1 MPQGLVW
8 SLDKPML
15 SIITINKDN
24 RQGLQK
30 TIASLAHLKDRPY
43 QWICIDSVSTDGSV
57 ELANQFKAA
66 GDVVISEKDSGIY
79 NAMNKGIAQAKG
91 DFVLFLN
98 SGDTLAPSI
107 TSLDFLTSIAGQDL
121 ALFGFE
127 IRGQQRPPRTNAW
140 RCWSMPTSHQAILYS
155 KTLLERHPF
164 DESYRF
170 AADFEHY
177 LRINR
182 SALKITHYQRALI
195 VNEPYGSDAHLPV
208 LLGEYRH
215 ALIKNGYPK
224 AWAHFVYWFKT
235 YYLKW
240 ALRKAGSENS

>member
-1 MPQGLVW
+1 
-8 SLDKPML
+8 ML
-15 SIITINKDN
+15 SIVTINKDN
-24 RQGLQK
+24 RVGLQK
-30 TIASLAHLKDRPY
+30 TINSLQSLLGRAY
-43 QWICIDSVSTDGSV
+43 QWVCIDSASTDGSV
-57 ELANQFKAA
+57 ELANQFKTQN
-66 GDVVISEKDSGIY
+66 DVVISEKDAGIY
-79 NAMNKGIAQAKG
+79 NAMNKGISLAKG
-91 DFVLFLN
+91 DYVLFLN
-98 SGDTLAPSI
+98 SGDTLSSQI
-107 TSLDFLTSIAGQDL
+107 KSLDFMKLVTGHDL

-127 IRGQQRPPRTNAW
+127 IRNTQRKPRSNGW
-140 RCWSMPTSHQAILYS
+140 RFWSMPTSHQAIVYS
-155 KTLLERHPF
+155 SALLKQNPF

-182 SALKITHYQRALI
+182 DQLSIYSDDSALI

-224 AWAHFVYWFKT
+224 LWAHFVYWLKT

-240 ALRKAGSENS
+240 ALRERS

>member
-1 MPQGLVW
+1 MLQGLVRL
-8 SLDKPML
+8 LDRPML
-15 SIITINKDN
+15 SIVTINKDN

-30 TIASLAHLKDRPY
+30 TIASLGHLQNRSY
-43 QWICIDSVSTDGSV
+43 QWICIDSVSTDDSV
-57 ELANQFKAA
+57 ELANQFKAV

-79 NAMNKGIAQAKG
+79 NAMNKGVTKATG

-107 TSLDFLTSIAGQDL
+107 TSLDFLTAIAGQDL

-127 IRGQQRPPRTNAW
+127 IRGLHRLPRTNAW
-140 RCWSMPTSHQAILYS
+140 RYWSMPTSHQAILYS
-155 KTLLERHPF
+155 KSLLERQPF
-164 DESYRF
+164 DETYRF

-182 SALKITHYQRALI
+182 ENQKISYDDRALI

-224 AWAHFVYWFKT
+224 VWAHFVYWFKT

-240 ALRKAGSENS
+240 ALRKASKESS

>member
-1 MPQGLVW
+1 
-8 SLDKPML
+8 ML
-15 SIITINKDN
+15 SIVTINKDN
-24 RQGLQK
+24 RVGLQK
-30 TIASLAHLKDRPY
+30 TINSLQSLVGRDY
-43 QWICIDSVSTDGSV
+43 QWVCIDSASTDGSV
-57 ELANQFKAA
+57 ELANQFKTQN
-66 GDVVISEKDSGIY
+66 DVVISEKDAGIY
-79 NAMNKGIAQAKG
+79 NAMNKGIRLAKG
-91 DFVLFLN
+91 DYVLFLN
-98 SGDTLAPSI
+98 SGDTLSSQI
-107 TSLDFLTSIAGQDL
+107 KSLDFMKVVTGHDL

-127 IRGQQRPPRTNAW
+127 IRNTQRKPRANGW
-140 RCWSMPTSHQAILYS
+140 RFWSMPTSHQAIIYS
-155 KTLLERHPF
+155 SALLKQNPF

-182 SALKITHYQRALI
+182 TQLEIYSDDRALI

-224 AWAHFVYWFKT
+224 LWAHFVYWLKT

-240 ALRKAGSENS
+240 ALRERS

>member
-1 MPQGLVW
+1 
-8 SLDKPML
+8 ML
-15 SIITINKDN
+15 SIVTINKDN
-24 RQGLQK
+24 RVGLQK
-30 TIASLAHLKDRPY
+30 TINSLQSLVGRDY
-43 QWICIDSVSTDGSV
+43 QWVCIDSASTDGSV
-57 ELANQFKAA
+57 ELANEFKTRD
-66 GDVVISEKDSGIY
+66 DVVISEKDTGIY
-79 NAMNKGIAQAKG
+79 NAMNKGISRAKG
-91 DFVLFLN
+91 DYVLFLN
-98 SGDTLAPSI
+98 SGDTLSPQI
-107 TSLDFLTSIAGQDL
+107 KLLDFMKVVAAHDL

-127 IRGQQRPPRTNAW
+127 IRNAQRKPKSNSW
-140 RCWSMPTSHQAILYS
+140 RFWSMPTSHQAIIYS
-155 KTLLERHPF
+155 SALLKQNPF

-182 SALKITHYQRALI
+182 TQLEIYSDDRALI

-224 AWAHFVYWFKT
+224 LWALFVYWLKT

-240 ALRKAGSENS
+240 ALRERS

>member
-1 MPQGLVW
+1 
-8 SLDKPML
+8 ML
-15 SIITINKDN
+15 SIVTINKDN
-24 RQGLQK
+24 RVGLQK
-30 TIASLAHLKDRPY
+30 TSNSLQSLVGRDY
-43 QWICIDSVSTDGSV
+43 QWVCIDSASTDGSV
-57 ELANQFKAA
+57 DLANQFKTQN
-66 GDVVISEKDSGIY
+66 DIVISEKDTGIY
-79 NAMNKGIAQAKG
+79 NAMNKGIRLAKG
-91 DFVLFLN
+91 DYVLFLN
-98 SGDTLAPSI
+98 SGDTLSSQI
-107 TSLDFLTSIAGQDL
+107 KSLDFMKVVTGHDL

-127 IRGQQRPPRTNAW
+127 IRNMQRKPRSNSW
-140 RCWSMPTSHQAILYS
+140 RFWSMPTSHQAIVYS
-155 KTLLERHPF
+155 SALLKQNPF

-182 SALKITHYQRALI
+182 AQLSIYSDDRALI

-224 AWAHFVYWFKT
+224 IWAHFVYWLKT

-240 ALRKAGSENS
+240 ALRERS

>member
-1 MPQGLVW
+1 
-8 SLDKPML
+8 ML

-24 RQGLQK
+24 REGLQK
-30 TIASLAHLKDRPY
+30 TISSLGQVQDRPF

-57 ELANQFKAA
+57 ELANQFKSA

-79 NAMNKGIAQAKG
+79 NAMNKGIAHAAG
-91 DFVLFLN
+91 NFVLFLN
-98 SGDTLAPSI
+98 SGDTLSPHI
-107 TSLDFLTSIAGQDL
+107 TSLDFMTSITGQDL
-121 ALFGFE
+121 VLFGFE
-127 IRGQQRPPRTNAW
+127 IRGQHRTPRTNAW

-155 KTLLERHPF
+155 KALLECEPF

-182 SALKITHYQRALI
+182 AKLNITHDQRALI

-240 ALRKAGSENS
+240 ALRKAGHDNN

>member
-1 MPQGLVW
+1 
-8 SLDKPML
+8 ML
-15 SIITINKDN
+15 SIVTINKNN
-24 RQGLQK
+24 RVGLQK
-30 TIASLAHLKDRPY
+30 TIDSLQSLGERNY
-43 QWICIDSVSTDGSV
+43 QWVCIDSASKDGSA
-57 ELANQFKAA
+57 ELANMFKTQD
-66 GDVVISEKDSGIY
+66 DVVISEKDSGIY
-79 NAMNKGIAQAKG
+79 NAMNRGIASAKG
-91 DFVLFLN
+91 EYILFLN
-98 SGDTLAPSI
+98 SGDTLSPQI
-107 TSLDFLTSIAGQDL
+107 HSLDFMKLVAGHDL

-127 IRGQQRPPRTNAW
+127 ICNTLRKPRSNGW
-140 RCWSMPTSHQAILYS
+140 RFWSMPTSHQAIMYS
-155 KTLLERHPF
+155 TMLLKQNLF

-182 SALKITHYQRALI
+182 IHLAIYSDHRALI

-224 AWAHFVYWFKT
+224 LWAHFVYWLKT

-240 ALRKAGSENS
+240 ALRERS

>member
-1 MPQGLVW
+1 
-8 SLDKPML
+8 ML
-15 SIITINKDN
+15 SIVTINKDN
-24 RQGLQK
+24 RVGLQK
-30 TIASLAHLKDRPY
+30 TINSLQSLVGSDY
-43 QWICIDSVSTDGSV
+43 QWVCIDSASTDGSV
-57 ELANQFKAA
+57 ELANQFKTQN
-66 GDVVISEKDSGIY
+66 DVVISEKDTGIY
-79 NAMNKGIAQAKG
+79 NAMNKGISLSKG
-91 DFVLFLN
+91 DYVLFLN
-98 SGDTLAPSI
+98 SGDTLSSQI
-107 TSLDFLTSIAGQDL
+107 KSLDFMKVVTGHDL

-127 IRGQQRPPRTNAW
+127 IRNTQRKPRSNSW
-140 RCWSMPTSHQAILYS
+140 RFWSMPTSHQAIIYS
-155 KTLLERHPF
+155 SALLKQNLF

-182 SALKITHYQRALI
+182 AQLAIYSDDMALI

-224 AWAHFVYWFKT
+224 LWAHFVYWLKT

-240 ALRKAGSENS
+240 ALRERS

>member
-1 MPQGLVW
+1 
-8 SLDKPML
+8 ML
-15 SIITINKDN
+15 SIVTINKDN
-24 RQGLQK
+24 RVGLQK
-30 TIASLAHLKDRPY
+30 TINSLQSLVGRDY
-43 QWICIDSVSTDGSV
+43 QWVCIDSASTDGSV
-57 ELANQFKAA
+57 ELANQFKTQN
-66 GDVVISEKDSGIY
+66 DVVISEKDAGIY
-79 NAMNKGIAQAKG
+79 NAMNKGISLAKG
-91 DFVLFLN
+91 DYVLFLN
-98 SGDTLAPSI
+98 SGDTLSSQI
-107 TSLDFLTSIAGQDL
+107 KSLDFMKVVTGHDL

-127 IRGQQRPPRTNAW
+127 IRNTQRKPRSNSW
-140 RCWSMPTSHQAILYS
+140 RFWSMPTSHQAIVYS
-155 KTLLERHPF
+155 NALLKQNPF

-182 SALKITHYQRALI
+182 DQLSIYSDDSALI

-224 AWAHFVYWFKT
+224 LWAHFVYWLKT

-240 ALRKAGSENS
+240 ALRERS

>member
-1 MPQGLVW
+1 
-8 SLDKPML
+8 ML

-24 RQGLQK
+24 HQGLKK
-30 TIASLAHLKDRPY
+30 TIASLSRLKDRSY

-57 ELANQFKAA
+57 EIANQFKEF

-79 NAMNKGIAQAKG
+79 NAMNKGITQAKG

-98 SGDTLAPSI
+98 SGDTLAPNI
-107 TSLDFLTSIAGQDL
+107 TSLDFLTGIAGQDL

-127 IRGQQRPPRTNAW
+127 IRGQHRSPRTNAW

-155 KTLLERHPF
+155 KALLEQHPF

-177 LRINR
+177 LRINQVKLNI
-182 SALKITHYQRALI
+182 AHDQRALI

-215 ALIKNGYPK
+215 ALIKNDYPK

-240 ALRKAGSENS
+240 ALRKAGTENS

>member
-1 MPQGLVW
+1 
-8 SLDKPML
+8 ML
-15 SIITINKDN
+15 SIVTINKDN
-24 RQGLQK
+24 RVGLQK
-30 TIASLAHLKDRPY
+30 TINSLQSLLGRAY
-43 QWICIDSVSTDGSV
+43 QWVCIDSASTDGSV
-57 ELANQFKAA
+57 ELANQFKTQN
-66 GDVVISEKDSGIY
+66 DVVISEKDAGIY
-79 NAMNKGIAQAKG
+79 NAMNKGISLAKG
-91 DFVLFLN
+91 DYVLFLN
-98 SGDTLAPSI
+98 SGDTLSSQMK
-107 TSLDFLTSIAGQDL
+107 SLDFMKLVTGHDL

-127 IRGQQRPPRTNAW
+127 IRNTQRKPRSNGW
-140 RCWSMPTSHQAILYS
+140 RFWSMPTSHQAIIYS
-155 KTLLERHPF
+155 SALLKQNPF

-182 SALKITHYQRALI
+182 DQLSIYSDDSALI

-224 AWAHFVYWFKT
+224 LWAHFVYWLKT

-240 ALRKAGSENS
+240 ALRERS

>member
-1 MPQGLVW
+1 
-8 SLDKPML
+8 ML
-15 SIITINKDN
+15 SIITINKNN

-30 TIASLAHLKDRPY
+30 TITSLGHLKDRPY
-43 QWICIDSVSTDGSV
+43 QWICIDSVSTDGSI
-57 ELANQFKAA
+57 ELANQFKAV

-79 NAMNKGIAQAKG
+79 NAMNKGIAQVKG

-107 TSLDFLTSIAGQDL
+107 TSLDFLNSIAGQDL

-127 IRGQQRPPRTNAW
+127 IRDQHRPPRTNAW

-155 KTLLERHPF
+155 KALLERELF

-182 SALKITHYQRALI
+182 IKLNITHDQRALI

-240 ALRKAGSENS
+240 ALRKPGNENS

>member
-1 MPQGLVW
+1 
-8 SLDKPML
+8 ML

-24 RQGLQK
+24 LLGLQK
-30 TIASLAHLKDRPY
+30 TIHSLKSIDERDY
-43 QWICIDSVSTDGSV
+43 QWVCIDSASTDGSV
-57 ELANQFKAA
+57 ELANQFKIQD
-66 GDVVISEKDSGIY
+66 DVVISEKDSGIY
-79 NAMNKGIAQAKG
+79 NAMNKGIDLAKG
-91 DFVLFLN
+91 DYVLFLN
-98 SGDTLAPSI
+98 SGDTLSPQI
-107 TSLDFLTSIAGQDL
+107 KSLDFMKVVAGHDL

-127 IRGQQRPPRTNAW
+127 IRNTQRKPRSNGW
-140 RCWSMPTSHQAILYS
+140 RFWSMPTSHQAIVYS
-155 KTLLERHPF
+155 NTLLKQNTF

-182 SALKITHYQRALI
+182 THLSIYSDDMALI
-195 VNEPYGSDAHLPV
+195 VNEPYGSDAHLSK

-224 AWAHFVYWFKT
+224 LWAHFVYWLKT

-240 ALRKAGSENS
+240 ALRERS

>member
-1 MPQGLVW
+1 
-8 SLDKPML
+8 ML

-24 RQGLQK
+24 REGLQK
-30 TIASLAHLKDRPY
+30 TISSLRQIQNRSF

-57 ELANQFKAA
+57 ELANQFKVA

-79 NAMNKGIAQAKG
+79 NAMNKGIAQATG
-91 DFVLFLN
+91 NFVLFLN
-98 SGDTLAPSI
+98 SGDTLAQHI
-107 TSLDFLTSIAGQDL
+107 TSLDFLDGITGQDL

-127 IRGQQRPPRTNAW
+127 IRGQHRPPRTNAW

-155 KTLLERHPF
+155 KALLESHSF

-177 LRINR
+177 LRINQ
-182 SALKITHYQRALI
+182 SKLSISHNQRALI

-208 LLGEYRH
+208 LLSEYRH

-240 ALRKAGSENS
+240 ALRKTSSTQ

>member
-1 MPQGLVW
+1 
-8 SLDKPML
+8 ML

-24 RQGLQK
+24 RVGLQK
-30 TIASLAHLKDRPY
+30 TIDSLKSLGERNY
-43 QWICIDSVSTDGSV
+43 QWVCIDSVSTDGSV
-57 ELANQFKAA
+57 ELANQFKTQN
-66 GDVVISEKDSGIY
+66 DVVVSEKDSGIY
-79 NAMNKGIAQAKG
+79 NAMNKGISLARG
-91 DFVLFLN
+91 DYVLFLN
-98 SGDTLAPSI
+98 SGDTLSPKI
-107 TSLDFLTSIAGQDL
+107 QSLDFMKSVAGYDL

-127 IRGQQRPPRTNAW
+127 IRNTLRKPRSNSW
-140 RCWSMPTSHQAILYS
+140 RFWSMPTSHQAIVYS
-155 KTLLERHPF
+155 SALLKQNLF

-182 SALKITHYQRALI
+182 IQLAIYSDDRALI

-208 LLGEYRH
+208 LLDEYRH

-224 AWAHFVYWFKT
+224 LWAHFVYWLKT

-240 ALRKAGSENS
+240 ALRERS